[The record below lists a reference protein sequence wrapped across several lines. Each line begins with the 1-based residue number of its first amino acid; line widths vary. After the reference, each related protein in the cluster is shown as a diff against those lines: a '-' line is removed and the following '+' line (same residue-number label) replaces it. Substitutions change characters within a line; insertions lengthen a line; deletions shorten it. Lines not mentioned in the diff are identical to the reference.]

1 MLTPRFLTFLT
12 ATAILVITPG
22 AATAVV
28 IRNAIAG
35 GRAAAFLTAIG
46 VALANMSWAAAS
58 CAGLALIIR
67 RYPLALDFVKWAG
80 AVYLAGLGAHGLWT
94 AYADAEDRTPG
105 AARDQ
110 ARGAPLS
117 LPARTYIAQ
126 GNLTNLLNPAAAMF
140 YTSYVPQFVPG
151 RQSFVAAFLA
161 LSAVHV
167 VMAFT
172 CHCVY
177 GLTVGGFTQAFSRP
191 SVQRGMQAVSGVAL
205 MALGLNLM
213 LGS

>member
-12 ATAILVITPG
+12 ATAILVVTPG

-35 GRAAAFLTAIG
+35 GRAAAFLTATG
-46 VALANMSWAAAS
+46 VALANMTWAAGS
-58 CAGLALIIR
+58 CAGLSLAIR
-67 RYPLALDFVKWAG
+67 RYPLALDVVKWAG
-80 AVYLAGLGAHGLWT
+80 AVYLACLGAHSLWT
-94 AYADAEDRTPG
+94 AYWGADG
-105 AARDQ
+105 ATIDDTARANSDPRGSS
-110 ARGAPLS
+110 ARS
-117 LPARTYIAQ
+117 YVTQ
-126 GNLTNLLNPAAAMF
+126 GNLTNLLNPAAALF

-151 RQSFVAAFLA
+151 RQSFAMAFLG

-172 CHCVY
+172 CHCFY
-177 GLTVGGFTQAFSRP
+177 GITVGGFTETFSRP
-191 SVQRGMQAVSGVAL
+191 SVRRGMQAVSGAAL

-213 LGS
+213 LAG

>member
-35 GRAAAFLTAIG
+35 GRSGAFQTALG
-46 VALANMSWAAAS
+46 VALANTTWAAAS
-58 CAGLALIIR
+58 CAGLAVIIG
-67 RYPLALDFVKWAG
+67 RYPLALDIVKWVG
-80 AVYLAGLGAHGLWT
+80 AVYLAGLGAYSLWT
-94 AYADAEDRTPG
+94 ACTRSKN
-105 AARDQ
+105 R
-110 ARGAPLS
+110 APVAS
-117 LPARTYIAQ
+117 RPLPDEAPPRVPATTYVAQ

-151 RQSFVAAFLA
+151 RQSFAAAFLG
-161 LSAVHV
+161 LSAVHI
-167 VMAFT
+167 VMAFS
-172 CHCVY
+172 CHCFY
-177 GLTVGGFTQAFSRP
+177 GLTVGGFTHAFSRP
-191 SVQRGMQAVSGVAL
+191 AVQRSMEAISGMAL
-205 MALGLNLM
+205 MALGINLM